1 MSGEV
6 IKVKEM
12 GDAYLDQKI
21 FAARRKA
28 AELVCGRP
36 AAEQEILAKIFNV
49 LIEFKI
55 AGYLKLEGYPEYYLQ
70 TIDALYAFLPAGLP
84 EEEVVKMCRKLVDE
98 MWVSKERRA

>member
-6 IKVKEM
+6 IKVKET

-28 AELVCGRP
+28 EELVCGRP
-36 AAEQEILAKIFNV
+36 AAEQEILAKIFNA

-55 AGYLKLEGYPEYYLQ
+55 AEYLKLEGYLEYYLQ
-70 TIDALYAFLPAGLP
+70 TIDALYSLLPADLS
-84 EEEVVKMCRKLVDE
+84 EEEVVKMCRKLVNE
-98 MWVSKERRA
+98 MWISKERRA